1 MLCPE
6 DPTPISHPLSTCD
19 ALVIGGGFYGLY
31 LAEYLSGQLGHV
43 ILCEQGSELMRRASY
58 CNQARV
64 HNGYHYPRSILTA
77 LRSRVNFPR
86 FINEFGPAIESG
98 FEKIYAI
105 GRRYSKVSA
114 NQFHECMRRI
124 GASVRPAGKQIRSI
138 FDFSYIEDVFHV
150 QECAFNADV
159 IRLLMLDRIRQIDVE
174 IRLETKVT
182 RIEQASNDRLRV
194 LLDSTS
200 GDQIIEAGHVFC
212 AGYAQLNSAGVASGL
227 PAVPLKHELTE
238 MALVEVP
245 PHLVSLGITVMDG
258 PFFSCMPFPARKLHT
273 LSHVR
278 YTPHT
283 HWYDGPGEYTPAY
296 DRFNSIEKV
305 SAFPL
310 MMKDSARYLPSIADC
325 RYRDSLWEVKTV
337 MPRSETDD
345 SRPILFKPHY
355 GLRNYHLVMGGKID
369 NVYDVID
376 VIGQTLEFGG
386 SHGKG

>member
-1 MLCPE
+1 LSV
-6 DPTPISHPLSTCD
+6 PTSTCD

-31 LAEYLSGQLGHV
+31 LAEYLSRQLGHV
-43 ILCEQGSELMRRASY
+43 ILCEQGAEPMRRASY
-58 CNQARV
+58 SNQARV
-64 HNGYHYPRSILTA
+64 HNGYHYPRSVLTA

-86 FINEFGPAIESG
+86 FVDEFGPGVEAG

-124 GASVRPAGKQIRSI
+124 GASVRPTPKKIRQL
-138 FDFSYIEDVFHV
+138 FEFSYIEDVFLV
-150 QECAFNADV
+150 QECAFNADI
-159 IRLLMLDRIRQIDVE
+159 IRSLMLERLRGVDVE
-174 IRLETKVT
+174 IRLETKVS
-182 RIEQASNDRLRV
+182 RVHPLPNDRLEV
-194 LLDSTS
+194 SLMSPT
-200 GDQIIEAGHVFC
+200 GVQMVEAGQVFC
-212 AGYAQLNSAGVASGL
+212 AGYAQLNSTGVASGL
-227 PAVPLKHELTE
+227 PPVPLKHELTE

-245 PHLVSLGITVMDG
+245 PTLSTLGITVMDG
-258 PFFSCMPFPARKLHT
+258 PFFSCMPFPARRLHT

-296 DRFNSIEKV
+296 DRFDSIPKV
-305 SAFPL
+305 TAFPL
-310 MMKDSARYLPSIADC
+310 MMRDSARYLPAIADC
-325 RYRDSLWEVKTV
+325 RYRGSLWEVKTV

-355 GLRNYHLVMGGKID
+355 GVMNYHLVMGGKID

-376 VIGQTLEFGG
+376 VIGQTFGFG
-386 SHGKG
+386 ESHGKG